1 MNRVFVANL
10 ALLGGGILL
19 ALWSI
24 NLNSMPV
31 STTSN
36 IVSNSLGLFYVLGP
50 VLGFIGAKEM
60 GRFKDFLGACPS
72 GRIVGRIAFRS
83 LGYVVGLG
91 ILMPLAYLLAGL
103 STVPIIDLSLDLL
116 MGVVTIG
123 LQAATWSAFGA
134 VLGLYLP
141 TVVAA
146 ALGLFVPFVFAAYPV
161 SMSNVAWR
169 QMFGQPYTSCC
180 SVSQEIDPIL
190 WQSTAWVLGSVLA
203 SALILLFTFRGTKKF
218 ALYAKIFAV
227 LILGFCLSAGYSV
240 GAKGNYN
247 SAVLRSAESMLCEKD
262 ICAWPETPEAQRAV
276 NTRIWRSLGIHGYR
290 LVDSE
295 VANNEEDILF
305 PRTADENEA
314 KKIILTQL
322 LSHEPELKNTDSCWD
337 SENGKLSLAEALPD
351 MGLNDLDTV
360 LLTPSGKWRG
370 LHGTNDGVDV
380 RAIADRVNRECQG
393 R

>member
-24 NLNSMPV
+24 NLNSIPV

-36 IVSNSLGLFYVLGP
+36 IVSNSLGLFYVLG
-50 VLGFIGAKEM
+50 LYWDLSALKKWY
-60 GRFKDFLGACPS
+60 FKDFLGACSS

-103 STVPIIDLSLDLL
+103 STVPNIDLSLDLL

-203 SALILLFTFRGTKKF
+203 SALILLLRF
-218 ALYAKIFAV
+218 AEPR
-227 LILGFCLSAGYSV
+227 
-240 GAKGNYN
+240 N
-247 SAVLRSAESMLCEKD
+247 SLFM
-262 ICAWPETPEAQRAV
+262 P
-276 NTRIWRSLGIHGYR
+276 RSL
-290 LVDSE
+290 
-295 VANNEEDILF
+295 
-305 PRTADENEA
+305 
-314 KKIILTQL
+314 
-322 LSHEPELKNTDSCWD
+322 LS
-337 SENGKLSLAEALPD
+337 
-351 MGLNDLDTV
+351 
-360 LLTPSGKWRG
+360 
-370 LHGTNDGVDV
+370 
-380 RAIADRVNRECQG
+380 
-393 R
+393 